1 MGWKVPFHF
10 FLLQFTFSS
19 LWYPKLVIWVYMYR
33 TPEIFYVY
41 TKKYVHAVFY
51 SLLFLHKWQH
61 TIPLPFFFSI
71 SLVVWF
77 RELSIL
83 VHKHFLILLHGHK
96 VLVLWTQHNLRL
108 LLMEF
113 LLFPILH
120 KRPTL
125 LCPQWCNE

>member
-1 MGWKVPFHF
+1 MWSEKFPSIFF
-10 FLLQFTFSS
+10 SCSSLFLLFGIQSWLFECICIELLRYFM
-19 LWYPKLVIWVYMYR
+19 YIQRNMYMQYFI
-33 TPEIFYVY
+33 PSFFY
-41 TKKYVHAVFY
+41 TND
-51 SLLFLHKWQH
+51 SILF
-61 TIPLPFFFSI
+61 PCPFFFFPI

-77 RELSIL
+77 REFSIL

-113 LLFPILH
+113 LLFPILY

-125 LCPQWCNE
+125 LCPQ